1 MLGLKDQ
8 MIALIENY
16 GVIALFLSL
25 TLETLGLPLPG
36 ESALITAAATAG
48 PGGLNIWNV
57 AIAAYVAAVLGDN
70 IGYLIGRR
78 YGKAVI
84 LRYGARIGI
93 TQQKYVKAEEIA
105 DRYGAIMVI
114 VARFIV
120 LLRQLNGLVAGSAGM
135 HWVTFLAANLLGA
148 ALWVGFWSVLAY
160 QFGQN
165 VSILPWIWTHLSTVA
180 AVVVPL
186 LIVAMIGLVWWSRRR
201 DSDIT
206 RL

>member
-57 AIAAYVAAVLGDN
+57 AIAAYVAAV
-70 IGYLIGRR
+70 
-78 YGKAVI
+78 
-84 LRYGARIGI
+84 
-93 TQQKYVKAEEIA
+93 
-105 DRYGAIMVI
+105 
-114 VARFIV
+114 
-120 LLRQLNGLVAGSAGM
+120 
-135 HWVTFLAANLLGA
+135 
-148 ALWVGFWSVLAY
+148 
-160 QFGQN
+160 
-165 VSILPWIWTHLSTVA
+165 
-180 AVVVPL
+180 VVPL

-206 RL
+206 GL